1 MMTQVHDTGFHA
13 SHLYPSQ
20 YTDLD
25 LDLDL
30 IMNISIYSQAVIYE
44 PASHTIPD
52 IRHGFRALTS
62 GEASLPVRVGT
73 KGN

>member
-1 MMTQVHDTGFHA
+1 MMTQAHDTGFHA

-30 IMNISIYSQAVIYE
+30 IMNISIYSQTVIYE
-44 PASHTIPD
+44 HASQTIPH
-52 IRHGFRALTS
+52 IRQGIRSLTS
-62 GEASLPVRVGT
+62 GEASLTVRIGT